1 MGKDCGCG
9 GGVSGGS
16 SAAARAAAGPRF
28 ALTLPNGTRVGDYP
42 TRSHAEIANARVYSN
57 KGRVTEQ

>member
-9 GGVSGGS
+9 GGGVSGS
-16 SAAARAAAGPRF
+16 TAARAAGPRF
-28 ALTLPNGTRVGDYP
+28 ALQLPNGTKVGDYP
-42 TRSHAEIANARVYSN
+42 TRSHADIANARVYNN